1 MTWVDLLHWEITNQ
15 NKENRKIFSIRPI
28 IIPPT
33 VPGYNAN
40 LMPNNLRLLKETEKK
55 VKDGEKWAVI
65 TFKNYFIIKRLC
77 KY

>member
-1 MTWVDLLHWEITNQ
+1 MAWVDLLHWEITNQ
-15 NKENRKIFSIRPI
+15 NKENRKILSIRPI

-55 VKDGEKWAVI
+55 
-65 TFKNYFIIKRLC
+65 
-77 KY
+77 